1 MLLRLLLPV
10 VLLLQLALGPVKVAA
25 APTPVIRENLE
36 YQISL
41 GPWSDVARVHLVLT
55 ELEPGHYLA
64 EFSGAAQ
71 GMWQLLS
78 RWLPERYQ
86 TEMIYREGRL
96 LPLVYREEFISK
108 GKSVRKEYRFDH
120 ERGRLS
126 LWRQAEGG
134 AEVKKWEV
142 PLKGPVY
149 DLLTLFYS
157 VRQGAFGPLPG
168 GATLRVMV
176 LPTPA
181 PQEMVFAIGPETGRG
196 RKVMM
201 GYRPPESDTVDQYFF
216 FLSPEQ
222 VPTLAW
228 TRVTLFGKL
237 AGRLLNP
244 GEIRKE
250 GLLPLPFPRP
260 SIPTLRSPGS

>member
-1 MLLRLLLPV
+1 MRARLLLLL
-10 VLLLQLALGPVKVAA
+10 VLMLQLAPGPLPVTAA
-25 APTPVIRENLE
+25 VPDVRENLE
-36 YQISL
+36 YQINL
-41 GPWSDVARVHLVLT
+41 GPWTDVARVHLVLT

-64 EFSGAAQ
+64 EFFGAAQ

-86 TEMIYREGRL
+86 TEMVLREGRL
-96 LPLVYREEFISK
+96 LPLVYREEFVSQ
-108 GKSVRKEYRFDH
+108 GRHVLKEYRFDY

-126 LWRQAEGG
+126 LWRQALGG
-134 AEVKKWEV
+134 DKVKKWEV
-142 PLKGPVY
+142 SLQGPVY

-157 VRQGAFGPLPG
+157 VRLGAFGPLPG

-181 PQEMVFAIGPETGRG
+181 PQEMVFVIGGDTEAG
-196 RKVMM
+196 RKVMLD
-201 GYRPPESDTVDQYFF
+201 YRPPGAAAEDQYFI

-250 GLLPLPFPRP
+250 RLLSLPA
-260 SIPTLRSPGS
+260 SSSPGLKAQP

>member
-1 MLLRLLLPV
+1 M
-10 VLLLQLALGPVKVAA
+10 LQLAPGPLPLAA
-25 APTPVIRENLE
+25 APAPVIREDLE

-41 GPWSDVARVHLVLT
+41 GPWSDVARVHLVLM
-55 ELEPGHYLA
+55 ELEPGRYLA

-71 GMWQLLS
+71 GMWRLLS

-86 TEMIYREGRL
+86 TEMVLREGRL
-96 LPLVYREEFISK
+96 VPLVYREEFVNQ
-108 GKSVRKEYRFDH
+108 GQHVLKEYRFDH
-120 ERGRLS
+120 EHGRLS
-126 LWRQAEGG
+126 LWRRADGG
-134 AEVKKWEV
+134 DPVKKWEV
-142 PLKGPVY
+142 PLKDPVY
-149 DLLTLFYS
+149 DLLTLFYQ
-157 VRQGAFGPLPG
+157 VRLGAFGPLPG

-181 PQEMVFAIGPETGRG
+181 PQAMAFMIGPVTEMG
-196 RKVMM
+196 RKVMLD
-201 GYRPPESDTVDQYFF
+201 YRPPDSNTVDQYFI

-250 GLLPLPFPRP
+250 GLLALPP
-260 SIPTLRSPGS
+260 SPSRGLTAQP

>member
-1 MLLRLLLPV
+1 MPV
-10 VLLLQLALGPVKVAA
+10 GVLLMAVLWFQLAPGPFEVAA
-25 APTPVIRENLE
+25 AAAPVIRENLE

-41 GPWSDVARVHLVLT
+41 GPWSDVARVHLVLK
-55 ELEPGHYLA
+55 ELEPGRYLA

-86 TEMIYREGRL
+86 TEMVLREGRL
-96 LPLVYREEFISK
+96 LPLVYREEFISQ
-108 GKSVRKEYRFDH
+108 GRRVLKEYRFDH
-120 ERGRLS
+120 EGGRLS
-126 LWRQAEGG
+126 LWRRAGG
-134 AEVKKWEV
+134 GEPVKKWEV

-149 DLLTLFYS
+149 DLLSLFYN
-157 VRQGAFGPLPG
+157 VRLGGFGPLPG

-181 PQEMVFAIGPETGRG
+181 PQEMVFVIGPATGMG
-196 RKVMM
+196 RKVMLD
-201 GYRPPESDTVDQYFF
+201 YRPPDSKTVNQYFI

-222 VPTLAW
+222 APTLAW

-244 GEIRKE
+244 GEIKKE
-250 GLLPLPFPRP
+250 GLLALPPAAAP
-260 SIPTLRSPGS
+260 VPKAQP